1 MGATA
6 VDVSPLKN
14 DDDNVQQAVVSSGR
28 SMFVRAAGS
37 RLDGP
42 WLSILAALLRRLNAA
57 GKKPDG
63 VSWSGIRSH
72 RVDDCP
78 YLGHFGRRKAPQFGM
93 FLNGGL
99 VFGEIDAEALIVDD
113 IGMLPL
119 SLTCEFGLVVVATS
133 LN

>member
-1 MGATA
+1 
-6 VDVSPLKN
+6 
-14 DDDNVQQAVVSSGR
+14 
-28 SMFVRAAGS
+28 MFVRAAGS

-78 YLGHFGRRKAPQFGM
+78 YLGHFGRRKAPQLGM
-93 FLNGGL
+93 RFDLHT
-99 VFGEIDAEALIVDD
+99 VRVDWVILGVSARHTNRGPSED
-113 IGMLPL
+113 
-119 SLTCEFGLVVVATS
+119 S
-133 LN
+133 